1 MEPLIYDRERVKL
14 FEGSLQALLSTLQP
28 SADLD
33 AARRMVVQEMQQLVA
48 EALPAALHCSVETF
62 GSFRAGLHLP
72 GSDLDFAVNAWVTH
86 TVPVPADD
94 SFDGQQQQQQVAVE
108 VHEWAPL
115 EQQYL
120 LADLADALE
129 AKGLVQGQVER
140 VLHARVPVIKA
151 VHAAT
156 GLACDFSI
164 SRPECTFKAE
174 MQKLWG
180 SLDRRYASLYR
191 LVKAWAAAH
200 GLNDAASNTLNSWSW
215 GLMVAFYLQNEQPA
229 VLPPLWQLLEQR
241 QPRLAA
247 PRILQGSGVS
257 SAALKRTLNLA
268 MINTGAYVSKRSRE
282 GSAAQNPKGLAELL
296 AGFFEVFGQQMTR
309 WSEARGSSGTRCST
323 WWGSWVDAVWP
334 GNKPYIFSIEDPF
347 NAGDNTARSVG
358 SHNHLSCTNSARYI
372 AWVMSTSAQ
381 LLREALDGKAAA
393 DAVTPTAAAAGSSSS
408 SQQEGPGQ
416 QHGRVP
422 RGGAGR
428 RGGSGSSSRTEG
440 RQQQLGHELLAP
452 QPA

>member
-33 AARRMVVQEMQQLVA
+33 AARRMVVQEVQQLVA
-48 EALPAALHCSVETF
+48 EALPAALHCSVETY

-94 SFDGQQQQQQVAVE
+94 SFDGQQQQQQQVAVE

-156 GLACDFSI
+156 GLACDFAI

-282 GSAAQNPKGLAELL
+282 GSGVQKPKGLAELL

-309 WSEARGSSGTRCST
+309 WSEARASSGTRCST
-323 WWGSWVDAVWP
+323 WWGGWVEAVWP

-358 SHNHLSCTNSARYI
+358 SHNHISCTNSARYI
-372 AWVMSTSAQ
+372 AWCF
-381 LLREALDGKAAA
+381 
-393 DAVTPTAAAAGSSSS
+393 SS
-408 SQQEGPGQ
+408 P
-416 QHGRVP
+416 
-422 RGGAGR
+422 
-428 RGGSGSSSRTEG
+428 SSRCCPC
-440 RQQQLGHELLAP
+440 RC
-452 QPA
+452 